1 MPNLDILANDVFR
14 PVSMTRAARRL
25 PYVPQLLGSLNLFTV
40 DRIRTDRVG
49 IRQLNGKLTL
59 IPTTERGGDPVIGQ
73 SEAGEEVYF
82 KTPRLAKRQRKQA
95 HEIQNIRSFDNPD
108 ELAQVQDYIT
118 GIQVSQ
124 RRDMELTHEFHR
136 LGAIQGRLLDA
147 DGTTVLANFFT
158 RFGIS
163 EPAEINFGLSNADTD
178 VRGKCTAVVRAMTAA
193 GAGTILPNTR
203 IYALAG
209 DNFFDA
215 LTSHPKVVDTYRYQE
230 GARLREGLAYAS
242 LDFGGI
248 TWINYRGTDTAS
260 PVSIGADKARFFPVG
275 APDVFGVAF
284 SPFEAAEFVNTQGE
298 DIYSIVVW
306 DQERRFWF
314 QPEIYSYPLHYC
326 RLPQVLQRATKG

>member
-1 MPNLDILANDVFR
+1 MPTLDILANDVFR

-49 IRQLNGKLTL
+49 IRALNGKLTL

-95 HEIQNIRSFDNPD
+95 HEIQNARSFDNPD
-108 ELAQVQDYIT
+108 ELAVVQDYIT
-118 GIQVSQ
+118 SIQVSQ

-147 DGTTVLANFFT
+147 NGTSVLADFYS
-158 RFGIS
+158 RFGIA
-163 EPAEINFGLSNADTD
+163 EPAEIDFELDDPNTD
-178 VRGKCTAVVRAMTAA
+178 VRGKCTAVVRAITAGGD
-193 GAGTILPNTR
+193 GAILPTTR
-203 IYALAG
+203 IYSFAG

-215 LTSHPKVVDTYRYQE
+215 LTSHAKVVDTYRYQE
-230 GARLREGLAYAS
+230 GARLREGLAYAT

-248 TWINYRGTDTAS
+248 TWINYRGTSIAS
-260 PVSIGADKARFFPVG
+260 PVSIGTDKARFFPVG

-284 SPFEAAEFVNTQGE
+284 SPFEAQEFVNTPGE
-298 DIYSIVVW
+298 DIYSIVVR
-306 DQERRFWF
+306 DMERGFWF

-326 RLPQVLQRATKG
+326 RLPQVLQRAKKF